1 MYKRLVD
8 VREELLLGT
17 DRGGRTNKAWKEL
30 IKLFQKFRPRR
41 PLDGLILAIPAETF
55 ADETHA
61 SVERLQ
67 AMAEAIHR
75 SIGELQTRLGMA
87 LPIYLVITKS
97 ESLPGFTQATAL
109 LSDEHLSEAFGWA
122 SPYPTG
128 AAYSNEWCIEAINDL
143 VPRIQD
149 AVNECLALISVKE
162 QSFNDAILLPTAIE
176 RLRAN
181 LDIFL
186 GSVLRLSLIHI

>member
-1 MYKRLVD
+1 
-8 VREELLLGT
+8 
-17 DRGGRTNKAWKEL
+17 
-30 IKLFQKFRPRR
+30 
-41 PLDGLILAIPAETF
+41 
-55 ADETHA
+55 
-61 SVERLQ
+61 
-67 AMAEAIHR
+67 
-75 SIGELQTRLGMA
+75 MA

-149 AVNECLALISVKE
+149 AVNECLALVSVKE
-162 QSFNDAILLPTAIE
+162 QSFNDAILLPTAVE
-176 RLRAN
+176 RLRTN

-186 GSVLRLSLIHI
+186 GSVLRVSNFNKSAALRGIFLQEDIPATSFLRMILQSVNVHLSMAC